1 MTEPS
6 SEESLDLR
14 FSCLRS
20 SNDFS
25 FSNPLPP
32 TYFRHEPSPCPL
44 GDPGDEML
52 SLNVVNEL
60 AKVTFGQYVG
70 YARKWTS
77 FSLPQT
83 SIPGSLARAPGSTHA
98 AGPPSERSEGTLR
111 GPLRG
116 AGSTPRPPRTREAV
130 PTLPEGEAGS
140 PGGRHGLGLPKTTLK
155 GTRRQASVG
164 PQVSRAAFPGG
175 TDDGRGRRREPAR
188 TPSSRLSAHGSLRR
202 PPPGTRTGGR
212 RGTFRSAP
220 FLEPGTGAG
229 SFVFAC

>member
-20 SNDFS
+20 WNDFS

-98 AGPPSERSEGTLR
+98 AGPPL
-111 GPLRG
+111 
-116 AGSTPRPPRTREAV
+116 
-130 PTLPEGEAGS
+130 GE
-140 PGGRHGLGLPKTTLK
+140 K
-155 GTRRQASVG
+155 
-164 PQVSRAAFPGG
+164 
-175 TDDGRGRRREPAR
+175 
-188 TPSSRLSAHGSLRR
+188 
-202 PPPGTRTGGR
+202 
-212 RGTFRSAP
+212 
-220 FLEPGTGAG
+220 
-229 SFVFAC
+229 